1 VSYSWICEAS
11 VNGRVGKSVLATAAA
26 AAVCVGSIVLPAA
39 AAVADDESADR
50 PVDRPA
56 AAALPAAAPRAV
68 TAGADASLS
77 GLVVGGGN
85 VSGLSH
91 AFATGTHHYQII
103 ANDYAQSFT
112 ITPTAT
118 DPEATVVVAA
128 DGQDYPLS
136 SGVATVSL
144 PRGRTNATVTVTSA
158 DTSATEVYRITAWR
172 QAAPTPTIVR
182 LTDTVATPYGGNRI
196 TVVLANGD
204 LPPGCSVYSPG
215 PVWDNYLT
223 SSAFDPA
230 TGLTTDGFQL
240 SRASNL
246 SASTENLNISIGC
259 WVPAGIAH
267 VTSNVIK
274 KNAITYVP
282 FTVDSVDIPTPF
294 SSGSII
300 TLRGQGLS
308 SNAALT
314 YWMTD
319 ADGNLETDVWT
330 WGWTGNGNDRVIL
343 DYPWGESWFK
353 TGGPK
358 TFYVGFCPN
367 WRVNDTCTVLY
378 SHAITFVAPVP
389 TDVSFSPSSGPL
401 TGGTTVRL
409 RGRYLVAGQE
419 EDLGIKV
426 GDQTVSSYRTIKDA
440 SRGRT
445 MAQYTSDYDTVEFTT
460 PAAAVPGPV
469 SITLTNEV
477 GTAVARGTFNYG
489 AKPTIATITPDTVAT
504 SGGSVVTITGTGF
517 GTTGRPT
524 VVLGGVKS
532 PQVTRVNAT
541 TLTAVL
547 PMPAGSAGTVDVS
560 VVSAQGGGASAPA
573 QLTLVAPSTLPT
585 VGSLSPVRGHGGDS
599 VTITGTGF
607 GAAHT
612 VGVSVGGQ
620 WAVVDSSTA
629 TSVTIE
635 VPPGAGTGAQDVVVG
650 AVTGAVTS
658 TGALTVLPDDGIATV
673 TPSTIPSY
681 ATGTAAKIVLDGAGF
696 GTTGTVKVGAAAA
709 VAYTATDS
717 GTRISAVSVPTA
729 VAGAVP
735 IVVTPTGS
743 HPPLRGNVTVTA
755 PTISYLGADPYNSL
769 YGPPDPEHWPGTGG
783 MPMTAVVA
791 GGTKVRIEGT
801 GFSTGGV
808 LKVAGATVAT
818 TSWADTA
825 ITFTAP
831 AHAEGAVPVVVTPT
845 SSTLTATRPTGLTYV
860 TPAVAAPTFTRVAS
874 VVDASHGARNQFD
887 PRDDTSDAFTLTG
900 TNLAGTDAAVT
911 RLSITDG
918 TDTFTVVPTDVGA
931 TSLTFA
937 APRAFTHAG
946 FKTITLT
953 TDLGSF
959 YQEAAI
965 EYTRGGPV
973 VTPSPWNG
981 LCLRADASASGSVTY
996 HPASVTINSSD
1007 PGVFGT
1013 GGTASVDGVA
1023 ITTTSWA
1030 DTQVVLS
1037 MSDLASDLAD
1047 PWGGKTILLTP
1058 TDTALPPQ
1066 RIGFVC
1072 GVTPAVTTTVNSDT
1086 ADLTVAA
1093 GTAFTMGFTTSGILG
1108 TFTAAAPTAYEYVT
1122 AADYQAHGFTNSV
1135 HAGVPAAAGEYYVR
1149 VALSRATYDTAKYLG
1164 FTPAPV
1170 HITIT
1175 GTPVTLTPVSDN
1187 GASFT
1192 YLGQLEAGT
1201 DIHYTATTTAD
1212 PITAVSWQYRDSVC
1226 ESQAADAGWIDGLPK
1241 DVARSS
1247 TGCGGDGSTVSSWD
1261 VRVKSITM
1269 DTTGTDRSIFYEAT
1283 TPVTQIHITPRN
1295 LTVAAVR
1302 ADKVYDGTTAAP
1314 LGDLEVTGAVEGD
1327 DVALANA
1334 GSAGTFADAD
1344 AGVNKPV
1351 TLAHDLTLAGSG
1363 TADYTLTNPRPTI
1376 LGTISKAPAT
1386 LALAAAPSSV
1396 LLSQHTPVTIT
1407 ATVTDSRTNQPV
1419 APGANA
1425 AAVVLTSATPNVC
1438 SISGTTVTAL
1448 TAGTCTISGTEP
1460 TSTNYL
1466 AATAASDPT
1475 TGTETI
1481 DIQVFPAPQPISV
1494 VADDLTVAV
1503 GDTIDPTSEVSGLLD
1518 GDSISGLTYQYYS
1531 GTTLLSAAPTDPGSY
1546 QVMPTGGTLTA
1557 ASTLAYSNPT
1567 AFGYVAGTL
1576 TITAL
1581 PPTIATITPSVGQVM
1596 WPTDVTITGTRL
1608 DTVRSVRIGTTVL
1621 RAGDFTVAPD
1631 GSTLTFTTPRASSP
1645 GPVDLTLVAGTA
1657 TATDTFTYIVNAPG
1671 APTRLGVAGIDEG
1684 LTVTFLPPVN
1694 NGGSAILRY
1703 EVSTDGGDS
1712 WVELPTAAAAGGA
1725 RTATLTGL
1733 TNGTSY
1739 PVQVRAVNV
1748 ADAGASSATVTGV
1761 PGVTTAPAPTRVTAT
1776 GLDEEI
1782 LVGFVPPA
1790 TGGPF
1795 TGYLVSVDGGRTW
1808 HPVRTAARPGGARA
1822 VLVGP
1827 VQNGVAY
1834 AVSVRVVNAHGAGFA
1849 APAVRV
1855 IPNAPPLGTVKPNNP
1870 DEVPIPADPNAYRG
1884 PMVWTKARD
1893 TAYNGV
1899 WAHPIVALGHR
1910 QLIRPE
1916 AATLSGDGL
1925 FGFDNAQLTPAGI
1938 AQVRA
1943 LAAHLRLA
1951 HTVVCEGYTDY
1962 AGDTRH
1968 EDVLSAQRAVAVCTG
1983 LVRYGARVRL
1993 ATRGYGPRRP
2003 AVIGGTPQGRA
2014 GNRRVVVIVA
2024 A

>member
-1 VSYSWICEAS
+1 
-11 VNGRVGKSVLATAAA
+11 VNGRVCKSVLATAAV
-26 AAVCVGSIVLPAA
+26 AAVCFGSIVLPAA
-39 AAVADDESADR
+39 SAAADDRSTDR

-56 AAALPAAAPRAV
+56 AAALPAAAPPAV
-68 TAGADASLS
+68 MAGADASLS
-77 GLVVGGGN
+77 GLVVGGAN

-91 AFATGTHHYQII
+91 AFATDTHHYQII

-112 ITPTAT
+112 LAPTPS
-118 DPEATVVVAA
+118 DPQATVVVAA

-136 SGVATVSL
+136 AGVATVSL

-158 DTSATEVYRITAWR
+158 DTSSTEVYRITAWR

-182 LTDTVATPYGGNRI
+182 LTDTVATVYGGTRI
-196 TVVLANGD
+196 SVVLANGD
-204 LPPGCSVYSPG
+204 LPPGCSVSSPG
-215 PVWDNYLT
+215 PVWENYLT
-223 SSAFDPA
+223 SSTFDPV

-246 SASTENLNISIGC
+246 TAASENLTVSIGC

-267 VTSNVIK
+267 VSANVVK
-274 KNAITYVP
+274 KDAITYVRGFP
-282 FTVDSVDIPTPF
+282 VDSVDIPTPF

-300 TLRGQGLS
+300 TLHGQGLS

-319 ADGNLETDVWT
+319 AQGNVETDVWT
-330 WGWTGNGNDRVIL
+330 WGWTGNGTDEVIL

-378 SHAITFVAPVP
+378 SHALTFVVPVP
-389 TDVSFSPSSGPL
+389 TDVSFSPSSGPV

-409 RGRYLVAGQE
+409 HGRYLVAGQE
-419 EDLGIKV
+419 ENLGIKI
-426 GDQTVSSYRTIKDA
+426 GNQTVSSYNTIKDA
-440 SRGRT
+440 TRGRT
-445 MAQYTSDYDTVEFTT
+445 RAQYTSDYDTVEFTT
-460 PAAAVPGPV
+460 PPAAAPGPV

-477 GTAVARGTFNYG
+477 GTAVARGTFTYG
-489 AKPTIATITPDTVAT
+489 AKPTISAITPDTVAT

-517 GTTGRPT
+517 GTSGRPT
-524 VVLGGVKS
+524 VVIGGVKS

-541 TLTAVL
+541 TLTAVV
-547 PMPAGSAGTVDVS
+547 PMPAGSAGPVDVS

-585 VGSLSPVRGHGGDS
+585 VGALSPVRGHGGDA

-629 TSVTIE
+629 TSITIE
-635 VPPGAGTGAQDVVVG
+635 VPPGAATGAQDVVIG
-650 AVTGAVTS
+650 AVTGAVTRA
-658 TGALTVLPDDGIATV
+658 GGLTVLPDDGIATV
-673 TPSTIPSY
+673 TPATIPSY
-681 ATGTAAKIVLDGAGF
+681 ATGNAAKVVLDGAGF

-709 VAYTATDS
+709 VAYTATGG
-717 GTRISAVSVPTA
+717 GTRISAVSVPTG
-729 VAGAVP
+729 VAGATP

-743 HPPLRGNVTVTA
+743 TTPLRANVTVTA
-755 PTISYLGADPYNSL
+755 PTISYLGADPYNNL
-769 YGPPDPEHWPGTGG
+769 YGPADPEHWPGTGG
-783 MPMTAVVA
+783 MAMTALTT

-801 GFSTGGV
+801 GFNTGGV
-808 LKVAGATVAT
+808 LKVAGAVVAT
-818 TSWADTA
+818 TSWSDTV
-825 ITFTAP
+825 ITFIAP
-831 AHAEGAVPVVVTPT
+831 AHAAGAVPVVLTPT

-860 TPAVAAPTFTRVAS
+860 APAVAAPTFTRVVS

-900 TNLAGTDAAVT
+900 TDLAGTDAAAT
-911 RLSITDG
+911 RLVLSDG
-918 TDTFTVVPTDVGA
+918 TNTFPVTPTNVTA
-931 TSLTFA
+931 TSLSFA
-937 APRAFTHAG
+937 APRAFANAG
-946 FKTITLT
+946 YKTITLT
-953 TDLGSF
+953 TDTGSF

-965 EYTRGGPV
+965 EYLRGGPV
-973 VTPSPWNG
+973 VTANPWNG
-981 LCLRADASASGSVTY
+981 LCLRTDASGSDSVTY
-996 HPASVTINSSD
+996 HPASITISSSD

-1037 MSDLASDLAD
+1037 MSDLASDLPD
-1047 PWGGKTILLTP
+1047 PWGGKTIVLTP
-1058 TDTALPPQ
+1058 SDTTLPAQ
-1066 RIGFVC
+1066 HIGFVC
-1072 GVTPAVTTTVNSDT
+1072 GVTPTVTTTVNSDT

-1093 GTAFTMGFTTSGILG
+1093 GTAFTMGYTTSGILG
-1108 TFTAAAPTAYEYVT
+1108 AFTATAPTGYEYVT
-1122 AADYQAHGFTNSV
+1122 AADYQAHGFNNNV

-1149 VALSRATYDTAKYLG
+1149 VALSRATYDTAKYLA
-1164 FTPAPV
+1164 FYPSAV

-1175 GTPVTLTPVSDN
+1175 GTPVTITPVSDN
-1187 GASFT
+1187 GATFT
-1192 YLGQLEAGT
+1192 YLGQLEEGT
-1201 DIHYTATTTAD
+1201 DVHYTATTTTD
-1212 PITAVSWQYRDSVC
+1212 PITSVGWQYRDSVC
-1226 ESQAADAGWIDGLPK
+1226 ESRAADVGWIDGLPK

-1247 TGCGGDGSTVSSWD
+1247 TGCGGDGTTVSSWD
-1261 VRVKSITM
+1261 VRVKSFTM
-1269 DTTGTDRSIFYEAT
+1269 DATGTDRSIFYQAT
-1283 TPVTQIHITPRN
+1283 TPVTQIQITPRS

-1314 LGDLEVTGAVEGD
+1314 LADLEVTGAVDGD

-1334 GSAGTFADAD
+1334 GSAGTFADAS

-1351 TLAHDLTLAGSG
+1351 TLAHDLALAGSG

-1419 APGANA
+1419 AQEANA
-1425 AAVVLTSATPNVC
+1425 AAVVLTSATPGVC

-1460 TSTNYL
+1460 TSANYL

-1475 TGTETI
+1475 SDTETI
-1481 DIQVFPAPQPISV
+1481 DIQVFPVPQTISV
-1494 VADDLTVAV
+1494 VADDITVAV

-1531 GTTLLSAAPTDPGSY
+1531 GTTLLSAAPTDPGIY
-1546 QVMPTGGTLTA
+1546 KVMPTGGTLTA

-1596 WPTDVTITGTRL
+1596 WPTNVTITGTRL

-1621 RAGDFTVAPD
+1621 RAGDFTVTPD
-1631 GSTLTFTTPRASSP
+1631 GTTLTFTTPRASSP

-1657 TATDTFTYIVNAPG
+1657 TATDTFTYIVNAPA

-1684 LTVTFLPPVN
+1684 LTITFMPPTN

-1712 WVELPTAAAAGGA
+1712 WEELPTAAAAGGA
-1725 RTATLTGL
+1725 RTARLTGL

-1739 PVQVRAVNV
+1739 PVQVRAVNAV
-1748 ADAGASSATVTGV
+1748 DAGASSATVTGV

-1776 GLDEEI
+1776 ALDGEA
-1782 LVGFVPPA
+1782 LVTFVPPA

-1795 TGYLVSVDGGRTW
+1795 TGYLLSTDGGRTW
-1808 HPVRTAARPGGARA
+1808 HLVRTALRPGARA
-1822 VLVGP
+1822 VLVRP
-1827 VQNGVAY
+1827 LQNGVAY
-1834 AVSVRVVNAHGAGFA
+1834 AISVRAVNAHGAGFA
-1849 APAVRV
+1849 STAVRV

-1870 DEVPIPADPNAYRG
+1870 HEVPIPANPRAYRG

-1893 TAYNGV
+1893 TAYSGV
-1899 WAHPIVALGHR
+1899 WAHPIVTLGHR
-1910 QLIRPE
+1910 QLTRPE

-1925 FGFDNAQLTPAGI
+1925 FGFDNARLTPAGL

-1951 HTVVCEGYTDY
+1951 HIVVCEGYTDY
-1962 AGDTRH
+1962 AGDARH

-1983 LVRYGARVRL
+1983 LVRYGARVRI

-2003 AVIGGTPQGRA
+2003 AIIGGTPQARA